1 MTRVKEMREHG
12 INVSFGH
19 DCVMDPWYSLG
30 LADMLEVASMGI
42 HVGHLTSR
50 EAMRWCFDAVT
61 VNPAKAMHLDGY
73 GLRKGCKADM
83 VVLQAKDPIEAIRLK
98 PNRLFVIRRGKV
110 IARTAERVTE
120 LHLDGRR
127 ATVNGADYAPRQDF
141 DHLIKIN

>member
-12 INVSFGH
+12 INVSFGQ

-30 LADMLEVASMGI
+30 QADMLEVASMGI

-73 GLRKGCKADM
+73 GVKKGCKADM

-98 PNRLFVIRRGKV
+98 ANRLFVIRQGRV
-110 IARTAERVTE
+110 IAETGERTAR
-120 LHLDGRR
+120 LHLDGRP
-127 ATVNGADYAPRQDF
+127 ASVNGADYAPKEN
-141 DHLIKIN
+141 LTI